1 MVNEIYRLKAS
12 IALVYNDKVLDI
24 FLSNKREQFK
34 ITIDYEQIVELL
46 FSFDG
51 EKTVN
56 DILGIYKNIDS
67 NDLFDLISFFLKK
80 NVLIKVDCDYSEMLM
95 SEQYR
100 LINFIEDYCSST
112 SEVISSLKLI
122 STSKVMII
130 GIGAVGTWVSESLIR
145 TGLKNITLVDDD
157 TVEISNLHRQGMFF
171 SDDVGKLKVDVLS
184 ENLCSIFSD
193 IKVTKIKEKLTSN
206 FFYKYND
213 KYDLIINCADKP
225 SVDET
230 TRIIARFCMEHKIP
244 HIVGGGYNLHLTL
257 IGQTVIPN
265 KTACVMCFE
274 KHLQKINSADLD
286 GVKKLTRKNRKIGSF
301 SPLSTVAAS
310 LASID
315 AIKIVSGKY
324 DCISNSNSR
333 IEFDVRER
341 DINKHFVE
349 KNDDCEWCGN
359 HGLYN

>member
-1 MVNEIYRLKAS
+1 MVNDIYRLKAS
-12 IALVYNDKVLDI
+12 VALVYNDNVLDI

-51 EKTVN
+51 KKTVS
-56 DILGIYKNIDS
+56 DIMEIYENIDS
-67 NDLFDLISFFLKK
+67 DDLFNLILFFIKK
-80 NVLIKVDCDYSEMLM
+80 NVLIKVDCDYSEMFV

-100 LINFIEDYCSST
+100 LINFFEDYCSST

-122 STSKVMII
+122 STRKVMII
-130 GIGAVGTWVSESLIR
+130 GIGAVGTWISESLIR
-145 TGLKNITLVDDD
+145 TGLKNITLIDDD

-171 SDDVGKLKVDVLS
+171 SDDVGKFKVDVLS

-193 IKVTKIKEKLTSN
+193 VKVTKIKEKLTSD
-206 FFYKYND
+206 FFTKYND

-265 KTACVMCFE
+265 RTACVMCFE

-301 SPLSTVAAS
+301 SPLSTIAAS
-310 LASID
+310 LATID
-315 AIKIVSGKY
+315 AMKIVSGKY
-324 DCISNSNSR
+324 DFISNSNSR

-359 HGLYN
+359 HGIYK

>member
-1 MVNEIYRLKAS
+1 MVNDIYRLKAS
-12 IALVYNDKVLDI
+12 VALVYNDNVLDI

-51 EKTVN
+51 KKTVS
-56 DILGIYKNIDS
+56 DIMENYENIDS
-67 NDLFDLISFFLKK
+67 DDLFDLILFFIKK
-80 NVLIKVDCDYSEMLM
+80 NVLIKVDCDYSEIFV

-100 LINFIEDYCSST
+100 LINFFEDYCSST

-122 STSKVMII
+122 STRKVMII

-145 TGLKNITLVDDD
+145 TGLKNITLIDDD

-171 SDDVGKLKVDVLS
+171 SDDVGKFKVDVLS

-193 IKVTKIKEKLTSN
+193 VKVTKIKEKLTSD
-206 FFYKYND
+206 FFKKYNG

-265 KTACVMCFE
+265 RTACVMCFE

-301 SPLSTVAAS
+301 SPLSTIAAS
-310 LASID
+310 LATID

-324 DCISNSNSR
+324 DFISNSNSR

-359 HGLYN
+359 HGIYK